1 MTDSAPD
8 LFPPDEPPTFPHRTS
23 SNEPIRFDVIR
34 PMIKQYEAGKE
45 LNEALAKAVKVV
57 KAAVREGSI
66 PPPPPPAPQ
75 EASEGK

>member
-45 LNEALAKAVKVV
+45 LNEALAEAVKIV

-66 PPPPPPAPQ
+66 PPPPAPQ
-75 EASEGK
+75 ETSQSK